1 MARYIEAN
9 CKLCRREGVKL
20 FLKGA
25 KCLTEKCPVE
35 RRPYP
40 SGQHGQGGSG
50 GRGRKTSEYA
60 KQLRE
65 KQKVKRIYGLTERQ
79 FRNTFDR
86 ATLQPGVKGTNLLLA
101 LETRLDNITYRLGL
115 APSRKAA
122 RQLIRHG
129 HVEVNGA
136 RVNVPSYRVVVGQ
149 EVRVAPASREMVSV
163 KMAQELA
170 SRGQP
175 VRWLSVD
182 SDNAAGRLSELPTR
196 EAIPV
201 NAQEQLIVEL
211 YSK

>member
-1 MARYIEAN
+1 MSRYIDAS

-35 RRPYP
+35 RRPYAP
-40 SGQHGQGGSG
+40 GQHGQSGGG
-50 GRGRKTSEYA
+50 GRGRKASEYA

-79 FRNTFDR
+79 FRNTFER

-101 LETRLDNITYRLGL
+101 LETRLDNIVYRLGF
-115 APSRKAA
+115 AASRKAG

-136 RVNVPSYRVVVGQ
+136 RVDVPSYRVAVGQ
-149 EVRVAPASREMVSV
+149 EVRVAPASREMVAV

-175 VRWLSVD
+175 GRWLSVD
-182 SDNAAGRLSELPTR
+182 ADNAVGRLAELPTR
-196 EAIPV
+196 ETIPV

>member
-1 MARYIEAN
+1 
-9 CKLCRREGVKL
+9 
-20 FLKGA
+20 
-25 KCLTEKCPVE
+25 VE
-35 RRPYP
+35 RRPYAP
-40 SGQHGQGGSG
+40 GQHGQSGGG

-79 FRNTFDR
+79 FRNTFER

-101 LETRLDNITYRLGL
+101 LETRLDNIVYRLGF
-115 APSRKAA
+115 AASRKAA

-129 HVEVNGA
+129 HVDVNGA
-136 RVNVPSYRVVVGQ
+136 RVDVPSYRVAVGQ
-149 EVRVAPASREMVSV
+149 EVRVAPASREMVAV
-163 KMAQELA
+163 KVAQELA

-182 SDNAAGRLSELPTR
+182 AEKVAGRLAELPTR
-196 EAIPV
+196 DTIPV

>member
-1 MARYIEAN
+1 MSRYTDAS

-35 RRPYP
+35 RRPYAP
-40 SGQHGQGGSG
+40 GQHGQSGG

-79 FRNTFDR
+79 FRNTFER

-101 LETRLDNITYRLGL
+101 LETRLDNITYRLGF

-129 HVEVNGA
+129 HVEVNGN
-136 RVNVPSYRVVVGQ
+136 RVNVPSYRVAVGQ
-149 EVRVAPASREMVSV
+149 EVRVAPGSRELVSV

-175 VRWLSVD
+175 VRWLTVD
-182 SDNAAGRLSELPTR
+182 AEKAAGRLSELPTR
-196 EAIPV
+196 ESIPV

>member
-1 MARYIEAN
+1 MSRYTGPS
-9 CKLCRREGVKL
+9 CRQCRREGTKL

-40 SGQHGQGGSG
+40 AGQHGQGGG
-50 GRGRKTSEYA
+50 GRPRKSSEYA

-65 KQKVKRIYGLTERQ
+65 KQKVKRMYGLTEQQ
-79 FRNTFDR
+79 FRNTFEA
-86 ATLQPGVKGTNLLLA
+86 ATLQPGVKGTNLLVA
-101 LETRLDNITYRLGL
+101 LETRLDNIVYRMGF
-115 APSRKAA
+115 ASSRKAA

-129 HVEVNGA
+129 HVEVNGR
-136 RVNVPSYRVVVGQ
+136 RVDIPSYRVITGH
-149 EVRVAPASREMVSV
+149 EVRVAPASRELVAV

-175 VRWLSVD
+175 VSWLNVD
-182 SDNAAGRLSELPTR
+182 GEKAAGRLVEVPTR
-196 EAIPV
+196 DAIPV